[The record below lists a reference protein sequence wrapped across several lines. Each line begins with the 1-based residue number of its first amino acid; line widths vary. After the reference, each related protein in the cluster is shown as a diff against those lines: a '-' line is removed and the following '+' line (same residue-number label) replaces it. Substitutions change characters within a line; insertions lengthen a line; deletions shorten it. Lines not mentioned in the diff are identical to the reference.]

1 MPRGV
6 GAAAT
11 QELARAS
18 AHSKA
23 SDSSSDT
30 KSSGSD
36 EDDDKYAKTR
46 RELEAAI
53 RNGDKKRSAS
63 TDSDDEGHRRAAK
76 GPQTAAE
83 KDYDQMEEEALHA
96 EKLKS
101 QV

>member
-1 MPRGV
+1 MTIEEG
-6 GAAAT
+6 G
-11 QELARAS
+11 
-18 AHSKA
+18 
-23 SDSSSDT
+23 
-30 KSSGSD
+30 D